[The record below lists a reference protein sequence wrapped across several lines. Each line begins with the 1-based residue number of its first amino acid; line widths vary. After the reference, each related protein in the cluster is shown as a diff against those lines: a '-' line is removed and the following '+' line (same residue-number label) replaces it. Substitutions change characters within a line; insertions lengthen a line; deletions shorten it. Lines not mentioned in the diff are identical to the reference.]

1 MAVRQ
6 SPVSAVMRIDDTF
19 DAENNQEKRLNDMSI
34 KINDLTVTFKNKV
47 TAINHAD
54 LEIPNGVFGL
64 LGENGAGK
72 TTLMRVLTTVL
83 TPTSGTVSMDGIL
96 YCEGNYPK
104 IQHRIGYLPQ
114 EIDLYPGLTVQE
126 CLEYMG
132 DLAGVPK
139 EECRKRIQYYLE
151 KTSLT
156 EHRKKKMKQLS
167 GGMKRRVGLVQAL
180 LNEPKFLIVDEPTT
194 GLDPE
199 ERIRIRNLL
208 VDFSENRTVLFSTHV
223 VEDLA
228 AVCNQLAVM
237 KKGQFLYAG
246 SMKELVRTAKGHV
259 WICRLRDEV
268 QAREIEKK
276 YHISSKKL
284 SEDGVQIRLISEK
297 MPNIECVSVEPTLE
311 DAYIYISGEQA

>member
-1 MAVRQ
+1 
-6 SPVSAVMRIDDTF
+6 
-19 DAENNQEKRLNDMSI
+19 MSL

-104 IQHRIGYLPQ
+104 IQRRIGYLPQ

-237 KKGQFLYAG
+237 KKGQFLYTG
-246 SMKELVRTAKGHV
+246 SMKELVRAAKGHV

-276 YHISSKKL
+276 YHISSKQL

-311 DAYIYISGEQA
+311 DAYIYISGQQA